1 MTDQVSQRLFDG
13 SDDETNYGGRIHYN
27 TRNLIDLMLLCAT
40 DGARELIPVDQNGD
54 AFRVQPPAVSAID
67 ATGAGDAF
75 RAALLAGLLKGQ
87 PLPRAVCWG
96 VAAGA
101 LKVQHLGAATNLP
114 PPAEIVALAGTLAT
128 EPVT

>member
-1 MTDQVSQRLFDG
+1 LQAINRGIVV
-13 SDDETNYGGRIHYN
+13 
-27 TRNLIDLMLLCAT
+27 AT
-40 DGARELIPVDQNGD
+40 DGARELLTVDQQGD

-75 RAALLAGLLKGQ
+75 RAGLLAGLLKDQ

-101 LKVQHLGAATNLP
+101 LKVQHLGAATGLP
-114 PPAEIVALAGTLAT
+114 SAAEVVALADTLAT
-128 EPVT
+128 EDVS